1 MARSFQH
8 GERGGS
14 KLSMLITLVIVA
26 ALGFAAIKIVPV
38 YVEAYQFQD
47 SIETES
53 RFAVTAYPKKTPEDV
68 RSAIFKKAQ
77 DLDIPIKSEDIR
89 IAITNGAVEIGTDYS
104 VPIDLK
110 VYQFTLQFHPH
121 ADNHTI

>member
-1 MARSFQH
+1 MTWSNQN

-14 KLSMLITLVIVA
+14 KLSLILTLIIVG
-26 ALGFAAIKIVPV
+26 ALGFTAVKIVPV

-47 SIETES
+47 SIEAES
-53 RFAVTAYPKKTPEDV
+53 RFALTGYPKKSVEDI
-68 RSAIFKKAQ
+68 RDDIYKKSQ
-77 DLDIPIKSEDIR
+77 ELDIPVRREDIHVNV
-89 IAITNGAVEIGTDYS
+89 TNGSVEIGTDYS

-110 VYQFTLQFHPH
+110 VYQYTLQFHPH

>member
-1 MARSFQH
+1 MNRSNYN

-14 KLSMLITLVIVA
+14 KLSLIITLIIVG
-26 ALGFAAIKIVPV
+26 ALGFAAVKIVPV

-47 SIETES
+47 SIEAES
-53 RFAVTAYPKKTPEDV
+53 RFALTGYPKKSVEDI
-68 RSAIFKKAQ
+68 RDDIYKKAQ
-77 DLDIPIKSEDIR
+77 DLDIPAKREDIR
-89 IAITNGAVEIGTDYS
+89 VNVTNGSVEIGTDYS

-110 VYQFTLQFHPH
+110 VYQYTLQFHPH